1 MSRLHVDPPARVGP
15 DPAAARAPAWKDK
28 RMNAILILHREFEL
42 AIEGRVAGVLPH
54 PGWIHHLTSGAAW
67 QNEIVDPPRL
77 SLQADRPT

>member
-1 MSRLHVDPPARVGP
+1 
-15 DPAAARAPAWKDK
+15 
-28 RMNAILILHREFEL
+28 MNAILILHREFEL